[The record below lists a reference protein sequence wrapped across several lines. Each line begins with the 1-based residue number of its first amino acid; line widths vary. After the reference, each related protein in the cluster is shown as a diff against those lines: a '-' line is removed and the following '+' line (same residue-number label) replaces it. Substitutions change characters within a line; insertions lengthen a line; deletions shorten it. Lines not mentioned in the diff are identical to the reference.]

1 MNANNQWGL
10 NKKTLI
16 KVSLYQ
22 SSLCFA
28 FLYKL
33 NKKCRRKVGGKLR
46 IPGLRSIYK
55 KEDEKN
61 VYYCECIY
69 KDRIICNNSQSEGKD
84 L

>member
-1 MNANNQWGL
+1 MS
-10 NKKTLI
+10 KKSTLKI
-16 KVSLYQ
+16 ENPLFTEYLQ
-22 SSLCFA
+22 
-28 FLYKL
+28 
-33 NKKCRRKVGGKLR
+33 
-46 IPGLRSIYK
+46 

>member
-1 MNANNQWGL
+1 MF
-10 NKKTLI
+10 
-16 KVSLYQ
+16 
-22 SSLCFA
+22 C

-46 IPGLRSIYK
+46 IPGLRRICKK
-55 KEDEKN
+55 KEMKKN

>member
-1 MNANNQWGL
+1 MENGEPTVYL
-10 NKKTLI
+10 VFI
-16 KVSLYQ
+16 
-22 SSLCFA
+22 
-28 FLYKL
+28 
-33 NKKCRRKVGGKLR
+33 
-46 IPGLRSIYK
+46 K